1 MIYFHSLYLN
11 ATSKSLFSIR
21 IFITIIIIEI
31 EFEKMNN
38 TKCLYGEDTFESLE
52 DAIVECKTSKQ
63 CKGIFDNDCIGNQSY
78 YLCSGTPET
87 DITIDSCTY
96 KKVIIGN
103 FTKTLYEFK
112 VVCLVIRM
120 QMHIVFCF
128 T

>member
-1 MIYFHSLYLN
+1 MIYFHSLYCIN
-11 ATSKSLFSIR
+11 NTSKSLFSII

-103 FTKTLYEFK
+103 VTKSTYEFK
-112 VVCLVIRM
+112 VFL
-120 QMHIVFCF
+120 
-128 T
+128 